1 MTGGCGSPD
10 PDPFH
15 GWVDA
20 YPICIGNLNVLQQHM
35 GFARGEQNLGI
46 FLKTIPIGVLVVD
59 GTGRI
64 QSSNQA
70 REDIWGGVVPTTDIA
85 EHTENDG
92 WWPDTGIPLRPEEW
106 PIQRAIKNGE
116 TTLGMMVDI
125 KRPDSSMATVLIST
139 APMKDETGRILG
151 AIATMQDFTEHR
163 RMEQRIVETK
173 EKLELYL
180 DIMTHDVNNLNSA
193 VRGNLE
199 LFRTKERSD
208 ARGRVYLDN
217 AERILD
223 NVSTLIENIN
233 KLLLVESGE
242 SAHRSFDLSEVLE
255 EAVSS
260 GLRTPG
266 RKVSVELWTPS
277 GLMVEANDLVRDV
290 FSNLIQNAI
299 KHTSDPVEVTV
310 RAERTLFNGKGFC
323 RVEVEDKGPG
333 IPDEMKMRIFDRF
346 ERGSTRSNGKGLG
359 LYLVKKITEGFGGTV
374 WVEDRVTV
382 DGRKGARF
390 VVNLPLADREGE
402 LT

>member
-1 MTGGCGSPD
+1 M
-10 PDPFH
+10 
-15 GWVDA
+15 
-20 YPICIGNLNVLQQHM
+20 
-35 GFARGEQNLGI
+35 GI

-70 REDIWGGVVPTTDIA
+70 REDIWGGVVPTTDID

-92 WWPDTGIPLRPEEW
+92 WWPDTGIPLRPDEW

-163 RMEQRIVETK
+163 RMEQRIMETK

-199 LFRTKERSD
+199 LFRTKERPD

-223 NVSTLIENIN
+223 NVSTLIDNLN

-242 SAHRSFDLSEVLE
+242 STHRSIDLSEVLE

-277 GLMVEANDLVRDV
+277 RLMVEANDLVRAV

-310 RAERTLFNGKGFC
+310 RAERTLFNGKEFC
-323 RVEVEDKGPG
+323 RVEVEDTGPG
-333 IPDEMKMRIFDRF
+333 IPDEMKLRIFDRF

-374 WVEDRVTV
+374 WVEDRVSV